1 MQVRDKRLHGT
12 PYRRYDV
19 FVHPHPTLGVRMDEW
34 EHAFTRGHRSWV
46 PLLARSRHDLWS
58 EELQKN

>member
-34 EHAFTRGHRSWV
+34 EHALYQRL
-46 PLLARSRHDLWS
+46 PKLES
-58 EELQKN
+58 EP